1 MARTMF
7 KGFVRFLWVPI
18 LLMVLLAFMPRPA
31 HAAFDAQ
38 HTAFN
43 ALLAK
48 HVIRVNGGN
57 ASQVQ
62 YAGFAQDR
70 AALKAYLD
78 SASMVPRAEFE
89 GWSAAQRMAFLINA
103 YNAYTIELVLT
114 KYPDLQSIKDIG
126 SFVQSPWKKK
136 FFPLFGA
143 PTSLDDIEQGMLRKR
158 GAYDDPRLHF
168 ALNCAS
174 IGCPMLLDVAYT
186 AERLDAQLDAQ
197 AERFMADRSRN
208 RFNAATGQLEVSK
221 IFDWYADDFRLG
233 HKGIASPTA
242 FFARYAGKL
251 SDVLA
256 DQQKLR
262 AQTAGVGFLEY
273 DWRLNDA
280 RRAPP

>member
-1 MARTMF
+1 MF
-7 KGFVRFLWVPI
+7 KALVRFLWIPI
-18 LLMVLLAFMPRPA
+18 LLLVLLVFMPRLA

-38 HTAFN
+38 HTAFS

-48 HVIRVNGGN
+48 HVVRVNGGN

-62 YAGFAQDR
+62 YAGFVQDR
-70 AALKAYLD
+70 TALKVYLD
-78 SASMVPRAEFE
+78 SVSMVPRAEFD

-103 YNAYTIELVLT
+103 YNAYTVELVLT

-126 SFVQSPWKKK
+126 SLIQSPWKKK
-136 FFPLFGA
+136 FFPLFGV

-174 IGCPMLLDVAYT
+174 IGCPMLLDTAYT
-186 AERLDAQLDAQ
+186 AERLEAQLDAQ

-208 RFNAATGQLEVSK
+208 RYNAATGQIEVSK
-221 IFDWYADDFRLG
+221 IFDWYADDFKLG
-233 HKGIASPTA
+233 HKGIASATA

-251 SDVLA
+251 SDVAA

-262 AQTAGVGFLEY
+262 AQSVGVSFLDY

-280 RRAPP
+280 RRASP

>member
-1 MARTMF
+1 MF
-7 KGFVRFLWVPI
+7 KLLVRCLWSPI
-18 LLMVLLAFMPRPA
+18 LLAVLLAVMPRAA

-38 HTAFN
+38 HTAFS

-48 HVIRVNGGN
+48 HVLRVNDGH
-57 ASQVQ
+57 ASQVRYQ
-62 YAGFAQDR
+62 GFAQDR
-70 AALKAYLD
+70 SALKVYLD
-78 SASMVPRAEFE
+78 SVSTVPRAEFD
-89 GWSAAQRMAFLINA
+89 GWSAPQRMAFLINA

-126 SFVQSPWKKK
+126 SLIQSPWKKK

-158 GAYDDPRLHF
+158 GVYDDPRLHF

-174 IGCPMLLDVAYT
+174 IGCPMLLDAAYT
-186 AERLDAQLDAQ
+186 AERLEAQLDAQ

-208 RFNAATGQLEVSK
+208 RYNAATGQLEVSK
-221 IFDWYADDFRLG
+221 IFDWYADDFKLG

-242 FFARYAGKL
+242 FFARYAKAL
-251 SDVLA
+251 SDVPA
-256 DQQKLR
+256 EQQKLR
-262 AQTAGVGFLEY
+262 AQTVGVSFLDY

-280 RRAPP
+280 RRASP